1 MKTKLLLL
9 AFLAQL
15 FVLKAL
21 AFDWDAQVNG
31 IYYKFKT
38 TDSGAK
44 YASVMYEYYPLTSGS
59 YNNSDAYTGSVTI
72 PSQVT
77 YKSVTYPVTEINGY
91 AFMNCS
97 GLTAV
102 SIPSSVT
109 SIGTSAFENCSSL
122 TTINIPSTVTYLSYE
137 LFKGCISLTNIYIPS
152 SINTIED
159 GAFYGCTNLSSINI
173 PASVKSLGSQV
184 FGGCTR
190 LKTISIP
197 SSVVKIG
204 DAAFEGTQ
212 WFDEW
217 YAVQNNGPCYINDIF
232 FKYKGTVPNHIDINE
247 GCVSVAGGALKKC
260 TTLKS
265 IHLPQ
270 SLEVIEDYA
279 FQGCTKLESI
289 ELPGS
294 FKRIEEYAFQD
305 CSGLKS
311 VTFPESLEFIGQFA
325 FENCSCL
332 EKVEIPINTI
342 IYNFAFQ
349 NCTGLTT
356 VSTPFGNGHWSAPY
370 TFVGCTSLM
379 SAVILEGTTYV
390 YEYAFKDCP
399 NLTNLSLPST
409 IERIDVNALANCNNI
424 VDVTIYR
431 RTPVEID
438 SELFPS
444 RYVATLHVPE
454 GCKQAYQATANW
466 RDFKNIVEMVSV
478 KEIQLSQTSLSLQ
491 SDESEKVLATVLPE
505 NASNKVLKWS
515 SSDPKV
521 ASVENGIVTAHT
533 DGTAIITAKATD
545 GSGVSATCKVT
556 VGDPGPTPIDQLD
569 NIIYLGTAKAGVGAA
584 ATLSFNM
591 KNTAAI
597 RGFQFDLYLPEGF
610 TAVKNAKGRIQASLS
625 SGRRPEDDQHSLTV
639 TEQAD
644 GAIRFLCGSQ
654 YDETFTGNE
663 GELFTLQVNIDETL
677 PKGDY
682 PVILKEMRLSETDIS
697 KYYDTKRIV
706 SILTLPLYIPG
717 DINGDGVVNV
727 SDYIGIANYILGIPQ
742 EGFIEK
748 AGDVN
753 EDNVINVSDYI
764 GLANFILTG
773 SFYGGSNSNA
783 KAAHMPA
790 KATDL
795 NAKDNVIYVEPL
807 IISGEPQ
814 EATLSIQMKNTV
826 AIRGFQ
832 FDLYLPEGVTAVK
845 NAKGRI
851 QASLSNGRLPEDDE
865 HTLTVQSQADGA
877 IRFLCGSQYDE
888 TFTGTNGE
896 IATLKVNIAEG
907 LTDGS
912 YPIVLKNMRLSETD
926 ITKYYDWD
934 EVETT
939 MTVDLIEN
947 IEYEMASGSQF
958 YNLSGQFLTQPQ
970 RGVNIIRS
978 ADGSTRKV
986 LVK

>member
-9 AFLAQL
+9 AFFAQL
-15 FVLKAL
+15 FAL
-21 AFDWDAQVNG
+21 SASAYDAFVGG
-31 IYYKFKT
+31 IYYDFLT
-38 TDSGAK
+38 TSSGAK
-44 YASVMYEYYPLTSGS
+44 YASVTYKTNPNTTSS

-77 YKSVTYPVTEINGY
+77 YKNVTYPVTQIGAY
-91 AFMNCS
+91 AFGNCS

-102 SIPSSVT
+102 SIPSSVNE
-109 SIGTSAFENCSSL
+109 IGQGAFENCSSL
-122 TTINIPSTVTYLSYE
+122 VSVNIPSSITSLRNH
-137 LFKGCISLTNIYIPS
+137 LFEGCISLTSISLPS
-152 SINTIED
+152 SVT
-159 GAFYGCTNLSSINI
+159 T
-173 PASVKSLGSQV
+173 LGSQV
-184 FGGCTR
+184 FYGCTKLR
-190 LKTISIP
+190 TISLP
-197 SSVVKIG
+197 SSIIKIG
-204 DAAFEGTQ
+204 DSAFEGTQ
-212 WFDEW
+212 WYSAW
-217 YAVQNNGPCYINDIF
+217 YSGQGNGPCYLNKVF
-232 FKYKGTVPNHIDINE
+232 YKYKGSVPNHIDIDE
-247 GCVSVAGGALKKC
+247 GTVSIAGGALKDC
-260 TTLKS
+260 STLKS
-265 IHLPQ
+265 IKLPK
-270 SLEVIEDYA
+270 SLLSIGDAA
-279 FQGCTKLESI
+279 FRDCSKLESI
-289 ELPGS
+289 
-294 FKRIEEYAFQD
+294 
-305 CSGLKS
+305 
-311 VTFPESLEFIGQFA
+311 TFPESLEHISSQA
-325 FENCSCL
+325 FENCYSL
-332 EKVEIPINTI
+332 ITLDIPANTLI
-342 IYNFAFQ
+342 DNYTFH

-356 VSTPFGNGHWSAPY
+356 VSTPLGNDRWSHPMN
-370 TFVGCTSLM
+370 FVGCTNLI
-379 SAVILEGTTYV
+379 SATILEGTTDV
-390 YEYAFKDCP
+390 YYYAFSDCP
-399 NLTNLSLPST
+399 KLTSVSIPST
-409 IERIDVNALANCNNI
+409 VKKFGSCPFYQCNNL

-431 RTPVEID
+431 PTPVQIE
-438 SELFPS
+438 SEVFPTRFVS
-444 RYVATLHVPE
+444 TLHVPE
-454 GCKQAYQATANW
+454 GCKEAYQAAAYW
-466 RDFKNIVEMVSV
+466 QDFKNIVEMVSV
-478 KEIQLSQTSLSLQ
+478 KNIQMSLTSLNLQ
-491 SDESEKVLATVLPE
+491 VDESETLTANVLPE
-505 NASNKVLKWS
+505 NADNRNVEWTTSNKA
-515 SSDPKV
+515 V
-521 ASVENGIVTAHT
+521 ATVKSGTVTAVGE
-533 DGTAIITAKATD
+533 GTAVITATATD
-545 GSGVSATCKVT
+545 GSGVSAKCTVT
-556 VGDPGPTPIDQLD
+556 VGDSGPTPIDQLD
-569 NIIYLGTAKAGVGAA
+569 NIVYLKEAKPGSTST

-597 RGFQFDLYLPEGF
+597 RGFQFDLYLPEGI
-610 TAVKNAKGRIQASLS
+610 TVVKNAKGRIQASLS
-625 SGRRPEDDQHSLTV
+625 NGRLPADDEHTLTV
-639 TEQAD
+639 TEQTD

-663 GELFTLQVNIDETL
+663 GELITLQVNIDEAL
-677 PKGDY
+677 PVGDY
-682 PVILKEMRLSETDIS
+682 PVILKDMRLSETDIS
-697 KYYDTKRIV
+697 KFYDTKRIV

-727 SDYIGIANYILGIPQ
+727 SDYIGIANHILGIPQ

-795 NAKDNVIYVEPL
+795 NAKDNVIFVEPL

-888 TFTGTNGE
+888 TFTGTSGE

-926 ITKYYDWD
+926 ISKYYDWD

-939 MTVDLIEN
+939 ITVDLIEN
-947 IEYEMASGSQF
+947 IKYEMASGSQF

-978 ADGSTRKV
+978 ADGTTRKV